1 MLPALTLCVH
11 IARLCLRFDPMLHYI
26 TGGIRHVS
34 AISTTHFSPTIR
46 SVESYIHLLNGDAVV
61 EQRKQAVSIRL
72 GDSDIRN
79 IKRIA
84 KRLGVRDSDI
94 IRFAIKSTLN
104 RIAPLCDQAIRGRNL
119 VPVLVESGDELIRY
133 FELDAFRLENII
145 NEHVEEGRQVDR
157 DDIALLAMSGL
168 RAEYLVMRLKDGVG
182 SPADS
187 THHVHSLRG
196 YLYDKYV
203 YRNSEHRSDSHGGAH
218 NGDAD
223 LRPPDAGVRAQL
235 RQPVA

>member
-1 MLPALTLCVH
+1 MSRRIHDAARVH
-11 IARLCLRFDPMLHYI
+11 AAGAHFCGYIARLCLRFDPMLNYI

-94 IRFAIKSTLN
+94 IRFAIKSTLG
-104 RIAPLCDQAIRGRNL
+104 RIAPLCDQGIRG
-119 VPVLVESGDELIRY
+119 
-133 FELDAFRLENII
+133 
-145 NEHVEEGRQVDR
+145 
-157 DDIALLAMSGL
+157 
-168 RAEYLVMRLKDGVG
+168 
-182 SPADS
+182 
-187 THHVHSLRG
+187 
-196 YLYDKYV
+196 
-203 YRNSEHRSDSHGGAH
+203 
-218 NGDAD
+218 
-223 LRPPDAGVRAQL
+223 
-235 RQPVA
+235 

>member
-1 MLPALTLCVH
+1 MWH
-11 IARLCLRFDPMLHYI
+11 FQ
-26 TGGIRHVS
+26 GG
-34 AISTTHFSPTIR
+34 
-46 SVESYIHLLNGDAVV
+46 AVV
-61 EQRKQAVSIRL
+61 DQRKQAVSIRL
-72 GDSDIRN
+72 GESDIRN

-104 RIAPLCDQAIRGRNL
+104 RIAPLCDSEIRGRNL

-145 NEHVEEGRQVDR
+145 NAQADDGRQVDR

-168 RAEYLVMRLKDGVG
+168 REEYLVMRLTDGNG
-182 SPADS
+182 SAVDS
-187 THHVHSLRG
+187 AAQGRSLRR

-203 YRNSEHRSDSHGGAH
+203 YRSGEHQSGPAPEATHTSGSDKVPPANSGVPLANSGIVSH
-218 NGDAD
+218 
-223 LRPPDAGVRAQL
+223 L
-235 RQPVA
+235 RQTAS